1 MLKVAHVLA
10 LDLVGS
16 GSGGEALGSLG
27 FGGSVRL
34 VLLTVVNND
43 PQALFEFFK
52 ARDDGGIVEVIA
64 NDADDRGFVGD
75 GVVEHFENRAA
86 CFEAHPLER
95 FVGLR
100 MARDEVK
107 AFIGCGWDEGIEAV
121 RVGGV
126 VIYESLGA
134 PAVPWV
140 GFAGEDDAC
149 FLLFAV
155 AEFAGRTHKH
165 RRDTV
170 GEFTFLFSVHGEVR
184 PAEFL
189 NW

>member
-1 MLKVAHVLA
+1 MVLLCCRLLMCWRLTWSA
-10 LDLVGS
+10 PAS
-16 GSGGEALGSLG
+16 GDEALGSLG

-64 NDADDRGFVGD
+64 NDADDGGFVGD

-107 AFIGCGWDEGIEAV
+107 AFIGRGWDEGIEAV

-126 VIYESLGA
+126 VIYESLGGDEA
-134 PAVPWV
+134 SSEGDVQFFGV
-140 GFAGEDDAC
+140 SFAGEDDAC

-155 AEFAGRTHKH
+155 AEFAGRT
-165 RRDTV
+165 
-170 GEFTFLFSVHGEVR
+170 
-184 PAEFL
+184 
-189 NW
+189 